1 MRSLLLHPSV
11 DPWPRGNHTGRYTRI
26 VCASEG
32 SSIQRP
38 ALDARRGTGLEVTPL
53 TPAGERL
60 LDAAAELFYRRGIRA
75 VGVDLI
81 ADVAG
86 TTKKTL
92 YDRFGSKDAL
102 VALYLRRRAQRW
114 QVFVREF
121 VGRTPPGPDQLLAVF
136 DALEEWLAE
145 QDRGCAFVNAHA
157 EIGGTDHPGVPVI
170 RAEKAAMRALFTELA
185 VGGGAGRARG
195 PRRAA
200 APALRGRQRRGDGG
214 RAGRRDRPGPPR
226 RDPAA
231 RRLTALFTHLRCAPL
246 LWD

>member
-1 MRSLLLHPSV
+1 MSTEFAEP
-11 DPWPRGNHTGRYTRI
+11 PM
-26 VCASEG
+26 
-32 SSIQRP
+32 
-38 ALDARRGTGLEVTPL
+38 

-81 ADVAG
+81 ADAAG

-114 QVFVREF
+114 QVFVRGY
-121 VGRTPPGPDQLLAVF
+121 VADTPPGPDQVLAVF
-136 DALEEWLAE
+136 DALETWLAE

-170 RAEKAAMRALFTELA
+170 RAEKAAMRSLFAELTHAAGVPDADVLAAQLHVLYEGANVA
-185 VGGGAGRARG
+185 VTAGGQLDAVAHARS
-195 PRRAA
+195 AA
-200 APALRGRQRRGDGG
+200 ARLLRG
-214 RAGRRDRPGPPR
+214 
-226 RDPAA
+226 
-231 RRLTALFTHLRCAPL
+231 
-246 LWD
+246 

>member
-1 MRSLLLHPSV
+1 MSTEFDV
-11 DPWPRGNHTGRYTRI
+11 
-26 VCASEG
+26 A
-32 SSIQRP
+32 
-38 ALDARRGTGLEVTPL
+38 PL

-60 LDAAAELFYRRGIRA
+60 LDAAAQLFYRRGIRA

-114 QVFVREF
+114 QVFVRERI
-121 VGRTPPGPDQLLAVF
+121 GSAPPGPARLSAVF

-157 EIGGTDHPGVPVI
+157 EIGGTDHPGVAVI

-185 VGGGAGRARG
+185 VAAGLAAPEDLGAQLYLLYEGANVAVTAGGQVDGIEQA
-195 PRRAA
+195 RRAA
-200 APALRGRQRRGDGG
+200 ARLLDG
-214 RAGRRDRPGPPR
+214 
-226 RDPAA
+226 
-231 RRLTALFTHLRCAPL
+231 
-246 LWD
+246 